1 MGAVFMAAQACGG
14 DEAASPVDRDT
25 FVAVWVDLRL
35 AALASPGEA
44 PDPVTRERIV
54 ERHGTTEQELL
65 AFVEAHGRD
74 IAYMERVW
82 QDVEARMNEL
92 SPAADTTNG

>member
-1 MGAVFMAAQACGG
+1 MGALLLAASACGG
-14 DEAASPVDRDT
+14 DERASPVDRDT

-35 AALASPGEA
+35 AALASPGDA
-44 PDPVTRERIV
+44 PDPATRERIV
-54 ERHGTTEQELL
+54 ERHGTTQEELL

-82 QDVEARMNEL
+82 QDVEARMDEL
-92 SPAADTTNG
+92 APDADTTSG

>member
-1 MGAVFMAAQACGG
+1 MGALLAGAPSCGG

-35 AALASPGEA
+35 AALASSGEP
-44 PDPVTRERIV
+44 PDPATRERIV
-54 ERHGTTEQELL
+54 ERHGTTEEELL
-65 AFVEAHGRD
+65 AFVDAHGRD

-82 QDVEARMNEL
+82 QDVEARMSEL
-92 SPAADTTNG
+92 APAADTTNG